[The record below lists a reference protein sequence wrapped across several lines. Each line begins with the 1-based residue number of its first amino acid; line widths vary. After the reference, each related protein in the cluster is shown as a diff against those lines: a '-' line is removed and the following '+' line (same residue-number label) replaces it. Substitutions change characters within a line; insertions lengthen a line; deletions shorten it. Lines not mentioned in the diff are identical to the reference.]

1 MNIEEA
7 RQKIK
12 EAKANNSILL
22 MLDSSESDKERLSS
36 DDLIELLPDI
46 LEIKLLTI
54 LTLRNNFL
62 TDISFLKEL
71 KSITTLNL
79 SNSLFFNAVLSLSEL
94 RSLTTLKLS
103 HNNLKDVSFLSQL
116 TRLNEL
122 DLSHNQLTNVDVIS
136 NLTCLKTLNL
146 SVNNLSDVSFLRE
159 LTGLISLNLQTT
171 NVSNYDFINYLTNLT
186 SLYLGMNRL
195 LSDNSLKAEY
205 LQKLTKLY
213 TIDVSFSNISKLD
226 FILCL
231 PSVKLLDVTNNNLN
245 LPKYLKKI
253 IEDKKPFFLDTNE
266 INQIV
271 RYYEQLEK
279 QLEEGKDY
287 IYEARVLIVGEPK
300 SGKTTLTQ
308 KVFDN
313 KKWNAEMKG
322 EPSTQTIGIE
332 IDHLLFPYY
341 KDAAKQITA
350 HFWDFGGQD
359 IQYVL
364 HQYFF
369 TERSLYV
376 LLADGRKELP
386 NFNYWFEIIAT
397 LGRNCPVL
405 VVLNE
410 NGGKPVKTFNIN
422 EYRDQFGNYLESI
435 EERSVNFYDDSDG
448 KFDKLK
454 ADIEHKTSNLKHIGS
469 PLPKTWVD
477 VRKELEKLKAEK
489 SYIEK
494 DEFLKVCERCNLT
507 NKDYIAQVI
516 DYLHDLGIAL
526 NYKNDANLRNKFIL
540 RPNWVIDALY
550 VVLQDNK
557 IETDRGMFEV
567 DYVDSLWTK
576 SGYNST
582 DCDILLGLMQ
592 KGKFEIA
599 YKLKENKFIVPIL
612 LPYKPEVEYKLSNVN
627 EIQTIIEYK
636 FMPKGIVPRLI
647 VRLHKS
653 ILSKEGQ
660 QVVWNKGVLLSH
672 HNSIAEVV
680 EREQSKQ
687 ISIKVSGENAVH
699 NKEMLTIIRN
709 EIVGIHYE
717 WFDNRLKYEEL
728 VPCVCDVCKHSDNK
742 QFYRL
747 SVLENALM
755 KGKDVQCQTS
765 FEPVNTRELVEGIYI
780 VSVNKH
786 EQRGDGNIIISNVD
800 GSNISI
806 STNKDIN
813 NSTIGNSIKQTN
825 NSNELNKKLDEMFA
839 NLAEKQTN
847 ELQIL
852 VNELVAFV
860 DKKIA
865 ESGNKSDEKVKEYQ
879 DIKVTSDWKAK
890 LKVTI
895 PIIPKF
901 AGIEFEK
908 EWKAGE
914 EIKPETF
921 IERIRSFLHLQ
932 KVNDKP
938 LQLED

>member
-1 MNIEEA
+1 MSIENA
-7 RQKIK
+7 KRLIQRAK
-12 EAKANNSILL
+12 EH
-22 MLDSSESDKERLSS
+22 EPHR
-36 DDLIELLPDI
+36 
-46 LEIKLLTI
+46 
-54 LTLRNNFL
+54 
-62 TDISFLKEL
+62 
-71 KSITTLNL
+71 
-79 SNSLFFNAVLSLSEL
+79 
-94 RSLTTLKLS
+94 
-103 HNNLKDVSFLSQL
+103 
-116 TRLNEL
+116 L
-122 DLSHNQLTNVDVIS
+122 DLSHQELNDKDLITLMPEIMALKGLKYLYLSFNNLSKIEFPRKLKALTALFLGGNKLKKVIFRQAQWKLTHLS
-136 NLTCLKTLNL
+136 LSYVNLTDL
-146 SVNNLSDVSFLRE
+146 SFIKGSISFISLDLSFNNLSDLSFLKDFNSLE
-159 LTGLISLNLQTT
+159 KLNLF
-171 NVSNYDFINYLTNLT
+171 NNEKINLPSYLRAIINHK
-186 SLYLGMNRL
+186 GE
-195 LSDNSLKAEY
+195 EY
-205 LQKLTKLY
+205 LEKD
-213 TIDVSFSNISKLD
+213 TID
-226 FILCL
+226 
-231 PSVKLLDVTNNNLN
+231 
-245 LPKYLKKI
+245 KI
-253 IEDKKPFFLDTNE
+253 KS
-266 INQIV
+266 
-271 RYYEQLEK
+271 YYI
-279 QLEEGKDY
+279 QLEERGKAY
-287 IYEARVLIVGEPK
+287 IYETRVLIVGEPK
-300 SGKTTLTQ
+300 AGKTTLTQ
-308 KVFDN
+308 KVKN
-313 KKWNAEMKG
+313 NENWLNNYKG
-322 EPSTQTIGIE
+322 KQSTSTVGIE
-332 IDHLLFPYY
+332 IDTLPFPYH
-341 KDAAKQITA
+341 KDATKQITA

-422 EYRDQFGNYLESI
+422 EYREQFGNYLESI

-494 DEFLKVCERCNLT
+494 DEFLQVCEKCNLT
-507 NKDYIAQVI
+507 NKDYIAQVT

-576 SGYNST
+576 SGYSST

-653 ILSKEGQ
+653 ILSKDGQ

-672 HNSIAEVV
+672 HNSIAEVA

-728 VPCVCDVCKHSDNK
+728 VPCVCDVCKQAVDK
-742 QFYRL
+742 QFYKL

-765 FEPVNTRELVEGIYI
+765 FEFVNSRELLEGIYI
-780 VSVNKH
+780 VSKNKA
-786 EQRGDGNIIISNVD
+786 ESRGNENIIISGINN
-800 GSNISI
+800 SNISI
-806 STNKDIN
+806 SNIKDIQ
-813 NSTIGNSIKQTN
+813 NSTVDNSIEQTN
-825 NSNELNKKLDEMFA
+825 NFNEINKKLDKMFA

-852 VNELVAFV
+852 VNELVVFV

-865 ESGNKSDEKVKEYQ
+865 ESSIKNEKVKEYQ
-879 DIKVTSDWKAK
+879 DIKVSSEWKAK
-890 LKVTI
+890 LKASI

-901 AGIEFEK
+901 VSVDFEK
-908 EWKAGE
+908 EWKVGE
-914 EIKPETF
+914 DIKPETF
-921 IERIRSFLHLQ
+921 IERLRGWLHLQ
-932 KVNDKP
+932 KVKDK
-938 LQLED
+938 LFELED